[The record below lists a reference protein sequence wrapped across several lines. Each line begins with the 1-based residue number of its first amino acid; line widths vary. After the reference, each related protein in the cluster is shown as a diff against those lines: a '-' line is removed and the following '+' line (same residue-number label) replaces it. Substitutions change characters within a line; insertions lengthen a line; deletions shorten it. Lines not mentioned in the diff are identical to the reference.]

1 MTLSSTLSLAQS
13 SLANSSAQLAVVSSN
28 IANASNSNY
37 SRRTV
42 GTITQMPGSV
52 SLGPTQR
59 AASSALLGTLLA
71 AQAKSSASSAILDGL
86 TAVSTMLGVDNAS
99 ATNKT
104 ATDNSPQTLLNNL
117 STALSNYANQPDNS
131 SLGQAAV
138 IAAKTLATSLNS
150 QSQSVQTLRVQA
162 DQNIATSVNT
172 INTLLTQYQT
182 VNDAIVKGTA
192 VGSDVASLQD
202 TRDGI
207 LKQISQQMGIST
219 VSNPNGSVSI
229 YTDSGVTL
237 FETTARKVTFTPTT
251 VYAAGTTGGAV
262 TVDGVPVTGANAI
275 MPITSG
281 AIAGYAQL
289 RDTTLPAYQDQ
300 LDQIATKLVGMFA
313 ETDQTG
319 GGNPALPGLFTSSI
333 LGGTVPSSTVAGL
346 AANLTVAASVD
357 PTQGGTATKLRD
369 GNISSANAAYTYN
382 TSNAASY
389 AGRLNALTS
398 AMGTSMTFNSASGG
412 TASGSIIAYAQSSLS
427 WVSSAY
433 QNATSDAANKQTV
446 VATTTTA
453 LANATGVSL
462 DDQLS
467 QMLDIEHAYQASS
480 QILNTVGK
488 LYSALLAAVN

>member
-37 SRRTV
+37 GRRTV
-42 GTITQMPGSV
+42 GTITEMPGSV
-52 SLGPTQR
+52 LLGPTQR
-59 AASSALLGTLLA
+59 AANSALLGSLLTAQAQSSTSSALLN
-71 AQAKSSASSAILDGL
+71 GL
-86 TAVSTMLGVDNAS
+86 TAVANMLGVDNAS

-117 STALSNYANQPDNS
+117 QTALQTYANQPDNA
-131 SLGQAAV
+131 SLAQAAV
-138 IAAKTLATSLNS
+138 TAAKALATGLNGQSSTVQSL
-150 QSQSVQTLRVQA
+150 RAQA
-162 DQNIATSVNT
+162 DSNILTSVNT
-172 INTLLTQYQT
+172 INTLLGQYQT

-192 VGSDVASLQD
+192 VGSDVSSLQD

-207 LKQISQQMGIST
+207 LKQISQQMGITT
-219 VSNPNGSVSI
+219 VANPNGSVSI
-229 YTDSGVTL
+229 YTDSGVTM
-237 FETTARKVTFTPTT
+237 FETTARKVSFTPTT

-275 MPITSG
+275 MPISSG

-289 RDTTLPAYQDQ
+289 RDKTLPAYQDQ

-333 LGGTVPSSTVAGL
+333 LGGTVPTSTVAGL

-357 PTQGGTATKLRD
+357 PAQGGTATKLRD
-369 GNISSANAAYTYN
+369 GNISSSNAAYTYN
-382 TSNAASY
+382 TGNAASY
-389 AGRLNALTS
+389 AGRLNGLIT
-398 AMGTSMTFNSASGG
+398 AMGTSMSFNSASGG

-427 WVSSAY
+427 WVSAAY
-433 QNATSDAANKQTV
+433 QNATADSANKQAV
-446 VATTTTA
+446 VDTTSTA
-453 LANATGVSL
+453 LANTTGVSL

-488 LYSALLAAVN
+488 LYTALLAAFN